1 MIRKGRKHKRGDRGS
16 LKEEPRDSKR
26 ANMAA
31 AEGGNEGTP
40 TEKPLE
46 ATEEPSLS
54 ELREMLIDIQIDLHF
69 SYRNAAKI
77 DQVTSYLKT

>member
-16 LKEEPRDSKR
+16 LEEEPTDSKR

-31 AEGGNEGTP
+31 AEGGNEGTQ

-54 ELREMLIDIQIDLHF
+54 ELREMGNRQRCRCPCCRRRHNDF
-69 SYRNAAKI
+69 S
-77 DQVTSYLKT
+77 QT